1 MQAEESKVEVPRKDA
16 ATLYR
21 VLRQRIVSG
30 AYGVGE
36 RIPTERDL
44 AESFGCS
51 RATVSKA
58 LVRLGHEG
66 LVARRTRDGTRVL
79 RSEAREDAPSLALD
93 AVAFI
98 HPGEPHEGIARIAQ
112 GFQQAAQAVKR
123 RVVTLTTGID
133 FRKEAE
139 IVGRL
144 AEFDVKGAAVYP
156 VMPELTDRLHFANM
170 LRKCPFP
177 VVLAEIA
184 LPGFWVPS
192 VGVDSFDAGFAM
204 TRHLLDRGLRRIGF
218 LANYAWVPMVRDRY
232 QGYRRAMAEAG
243 LDIDE
248 GRVLLEPAMHPDF
261 DDPVREPTQL
271 ARQFLQGARDLQ
283 GIVCGDDYLALGCL
297 AAARELGLD
306 VPGRLQVTGV
316 SDYSLA
322 ARSEPPLTTYRV
334 PYEEIGRKAFE
345 VLGRMMSGDKPTT
358 METLLRGAPVA
369 RGSTTAQP

>member
-1 MQAEESKVEVPRKDA
+1 MQAEESKTVESRKDTE
-16 ATLYR
+16 TLYR

-30 AYGVGE
+30 EYGVGE

-44 AESFGCS
+44 AEAFGCS
-51 RATVSKA
+51 RVTVGKA

-66 LVARRTRDGTRVL
+66 LVVRRTRDGTRVL
-79 RSEAREDAPSLALD
+79 RSDVRANAAALSLD

-98 HPGEPHEGIARIAQ
+98 HPGEPHEGIGRIAQ
-112 GFQQAAQAVKR
+112 GFQQAARSVRR
-123 RVVTLTTGID
+123 RVVALTTGID

-156 VMPELTDRLHFANM
+156 VMPELNDRLYFANM

-177 VVLAEIA
+177 VVLAEIV

-232 QGYRRAMAEAG
+232 QGFRRALTDAG
-243 LDIDE
+243 VEVDE
-248 GRVLLEPAMHPDF
+248 SLVLLDPSMHPDF
-261 DDPVREPTQL
+261 DDPVREPAQL
-271 ARQFLQGARDLQ
+271 ARRFLQQADGVQ
-283 GIVCGDDYLALGCL
+283 GIVCGDDYVALGCL
-297 AAARELGLD
+297 AAASELGLA
-306 VPGRLQVTGV
+306 VPEALQVTGV

-322 ARSEPPLTTYRV
+322 ALGDPPLTTYRV
-334 PYEEIGRKAFE
+334 PYEEIGRTLFE
-345 VLGRMMSGDKPTT
+345 KLDRCMAGEVPAT

-369 RGSTTAQP
+369 RGSTAAQP